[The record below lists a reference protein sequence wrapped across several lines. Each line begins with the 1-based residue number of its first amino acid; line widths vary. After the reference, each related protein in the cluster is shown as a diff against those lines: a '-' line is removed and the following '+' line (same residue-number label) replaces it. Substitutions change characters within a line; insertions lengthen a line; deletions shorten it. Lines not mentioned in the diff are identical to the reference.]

1 VFPDETKL
9 QKLRKNDM
17 KFRHL
22 LAVLALFASIDSH
35 AALIHQYEL
44 NGSLKDQLGGPDL
57 VANGG
62 TLSPTTYAFKANQ
75 GLQLQ
80 EKIGAVYSIDML
92 FHFDSLGSW
101 RKIADFSDL
110 KNDAGLYAWGGDL
123 TFYSLYSTTGKL
135 TALTDTRL
143 TLSRSADAML
153 NIYQDGQLV
162 MSRKDSYPYSDLSNT
177 YLNFFRDDRGGS
189 EAGPGA
195 VDFIHIYD
203 NALSAAEVSQ
213 LVNPSQVAEPA
224 SALLI
229 FCGLGM
235 LGIARRRR
243 LV

>member
-1 VFPDETKL
+1 VFPNEL
-9 QKLRKNDM
+9 LFQKLRKNDM

-22 LAVLALFASIDSH
+22 LAVLALFAAVDSH

-62 TLSPTTYAFKANQ
+62 SLNASSYVFKANQ

-80 EKIGAVYSIDML
+80 EKIGAVYSVDMV
-92 FHFDSLGSW
+92 FHFDALGSW
-101 RKIADFSDL
+101 RKIIDFGDL
-110 KNDAGLYAWGGDL
+110 KVDAGFYAYGSMLD
-123 TFYSLYSTTGKL
+123 FYGLAGTTGKL
-135 TALTDTRL
+135 TAMTDTRL
-143 TLSRSADAML
+143 TLSRGADAML

-162 MSRKDSYPYSDLSNT
+162 MSKKDTQPYTDLSRAN
-177 YLNFFRDDRGGS
+177 LNFFRDDRGGS

-203 NALSAAEVSQ
+203 NALSAAEVNQ
-213 LVNPSQVAEPA
+213 LVHPSQVAEPA
-224 SALLI
+224 SALLV
-229 FCGLGM
+229 FCGFGM

-243 LV
+243 LA